1 MFLQP
6 RLKDFNS
13 KSRST
18 SPFPFISH
26 PRGHSGLIGQDASH
40 MSRPASVEGVNIFNN
55 QTEPGSSR
63 ARLTTSAGNSI
74 GSWDMSMVSM
84 CCICDVM
91 LRHGLQ
97 AESSADSGRLS
108 SQYFSDDP
116 AVPRYLSHGIS
127 VQDTSDG
134 SLSSRFSSRGS
145 FLLDKELYESQL
157 YAKELKQK
165 VARLETQCTTLQY
178 VLSILLTCCVS
189 CGHRQAY
196 NSLLDT
202 LQNQKSQTLP
212 CSTEITKP
220 LVRSD
225 YPHIKFWTKQQWVD
239 YSNND
244 VTSTTDKTRGKSRA
258 AQGVNVTMR
267 FAENADG

>member
-1 MFLQP
+1 MYVSVYGCICFLYNVILFMVGKNFCRNMFLQP

-18 SPFPFISH
+18 SPFPFISQAH
-26 PRGHSGLIGQDASH
+26 GHSGLIGQDASS
-40 MSRPASVEGVNIFNN
+40 MSRPVEGVNIFDN
-55 QTEPGSSR
+55 QTELGSSR
-63 ARLTTSAGNSI
+63 ACLTTSAGNSI

-108 SQYFSDDP
+108 SQNFSEDP

-127 VQDTSDG
+127 VRDTSDG

-145 FLLDKELYESQL
+145 LLLDKELYESQL
-157 YAKELKQK
+157 YAKELEQK
-165 VARLETQCTTLQY
+165 ITRLETQCTTLQY

-189 CGHRQAY
+189 LGTDR
-196 NSLLDT
+196 
-202 LQNQKSQTLP
+202 
-212 CSTEITKP
+212 
-220 LVRSD
+220 
-225 YPHIKFWTKQQWVD
+225 HII
-239 YSNND
+239 
-244 VTSTTDKTRGKSRA
+244 
-258 AQGVNVTMR
+258 R
-267 FAENADG
+267 F